1 MKLNKNTFRIF
12 LIKIFTQIFLSQND
26 SSSIAA
32 TPLRPP
38 VKKFGVSVATTACV
52 LGGGS
57 KPCYCRCNIGGSELC
72 PLS

>member
-38 VKKFGVSVATTACV
+38 VKKLGVSVATTASWN
-52 LGGGS
+52 L
-57 KPCYCRCNIGGSELC
+57 
-72 PLS
+72 LSL